1 MIWMSIITHWIVI
14 LLKMINILL
23 IFTIY
28 WDTQYIKKMYCV
40 L

>member
-28 WDTQYIKKMYCV
+28 WDTQYIRKMYYV